1 MAGSTAITRRPR
13 HLASRSAAFRAATA
27 GRQAYRDG
35 KARTECPHNPDGSH
49 TERVLSRYW
58 LRGYDSAARD
68 FLT

>member
-1 MAGSTAITRRPR
+1 MAGTTAITRRPR

-35 KARTECPHNPDGSH
+35 KARTECPHNPDG
-49 TERVLSRYW
+49 TPTQRVLARYW
-58 LRGYDSAARD
+58 LRGFDSAARG

>member
-35 KARTECPHNPDGSH
+35 KARTECPYNPDGPA
-49 TERVLSRYW
+49 TQRVLARYW
-58 LRGYDSAARD
+58 LRGYDGGAKG